1 MNQVVRRLVSVM
13 AALTLILVGATSQA
27 QTASAA
33 GPLSFTFF
41 NCEGGGGQF
50 ICDAEVTGGS
60 GSYTFSWTGVAG
72 HNDYGNASYAYGY
85 CQIGKNYTARVTVT
99 DSTGAS
105 ISRGQ
110 TRPCYKY
117 WP

>member
-1 MNQVVRRLVSVM
+1 MNHVVRRLMVVV
-13 AALTLILVGATSQA
+13 AALTLLVTVAPGRSGE
-27 QTASAA
+27 ASAA
-33 GPLSFTFF
+33 GALSFTFF

-50 ICDAEVTGGS
+50 VCDAEVTGGS
-60 GSYTFSWTGVAG
+60 GSYTFSWTGVGSHYDSGNWSTA
-72 HNDYGNASYAYGY
+72 YGNCRVGY
-85 CQIGKNYTARVTVT
+85 NYTARVTVT

-110 TRPCYKY
+110 TRYCYKY